1 MRIHESF
8 PIKEVK
14 PLKKRSLNPG
24 TILAPIPAVLVST
37 AFGKEGELWDRP
49 NMATFAWTGVINSDP
64 PMVSLGVRP
73 SRYTLEAIEATK
85 EFVINLISEEL
96 NPHCDYC
103 GVVSGRD
110 IDKFDRTGLT
120 PTKASG
126 LHIAPAIAES
136 PLTLSCRVI
145 YKKDLG
151 SHVHYM
157 AEVVGVD
164 AAEVLFDKGG
174 ALHLDRARLVSY
186 VHGDYYSLGEKLGF
200 FGYSVAKPD
209 VLKRRMES

>member
-145 YKKDLG
+145 DKKDLG

-164 AAEVLFDKGG
+164 AAEVLFDKAG

-186 VHGDYYSLGEKLGF
+186 VHGDYYSLGKKLGF